1 MLVLT
6 ISADEKDVT
15 EAIVAG
21 ACGYLLKESG
31 MSELVAGVRAAAA
44 GEAAI
49 TPRIAAG
56 LLGIVRE
63 RLGEMPA
70 EGREAT
76 LSSRELEV
84 LRLVAQGRENS
95 EIAAELVISLPT
107 VKHQHLQHPDEAP
120 GGEPH
125 PGCGLCGALP
135 PRLDGLAG
143 EGVFEGRQA
152 VAQLDELFALGA
164 DAWRQA
170 PQPPRGLRFMGVRR
184 QRGHLAFESP
194 QLVLEPQRVGI
205 ALGEDA
211 LGAGTRRARLEG
223 FQEPVDSSE
232 KGSCADDGPTS
243 SS

>member
-1 MLVLT
+1 MESRPGSAPPLRVVIVDDHELFRRGLREVLEDEGLEVVGEATDGETAVEVVARTAPDVAIMDLSLPGMGGVDATRRLTADAPATRVLVLT

-56 LLGIVRE
+56 LLRIVRE

-95 EIAAELVISLPT
+95 EIAEELVISLPT
-107 VKHQHLQHPDEAP
+107 VKHHISNILMKLQVENRIQA
-120 GGEPH
+120 
-125 PGCGLCGALP
+125 AVYAVRS
-135 PRLDGLAG
+135 RL
-143 EGVFEGRQA
+143 V
-152 VAQLDELFALGA
+152 
-164 DAWRQA
+164 
-170 PQPPRGLRFMGVRR
+170 
-184 QRGHLAFESP
+184 
-194 QLVLEPQRVGI
+194 
-205 ALGEDA
+205 
-211 LGAGTRRARLEG
+211 
-223 FQEPVDSSE
+223 
-232 KGSCADDGPTS
+232 
-243 SS
+243 